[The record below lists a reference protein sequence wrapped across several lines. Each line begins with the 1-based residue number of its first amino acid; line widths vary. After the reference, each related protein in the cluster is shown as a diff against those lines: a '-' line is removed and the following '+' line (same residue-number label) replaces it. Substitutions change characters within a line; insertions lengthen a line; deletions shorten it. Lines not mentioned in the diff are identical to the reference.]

1 MKTYRVMASS
11 VEYYY
16 LDIEAESEDK
26 AWDIAYHADG
36 GDFKSY
42 AMGDWQIDGVEDAK

>member
-1 MKTYRVMASS
+1 MKTYRVIASS

-16 LDIEAESEDK
+16 LDIEAEDEDK
-26 AWDIAYHADG
+26 AWEIAYYADG

-42 AMGDWQIDGVEDAK
+42 ANGDWQIDSVESAE